1 MNKTTTIYGPP
12 GTGKTTKLLSI
23 VENFLSKGTKPEDIA
38 YLAFT
43 KKAADEARDRACEKF
58 SLSPL
63 DFKYFRTLHS
73 LAFRELRLER
83 ADVMTYGDMIQLS
96 RITGYDFSNHKVS
109 EDGLF
114 SSMSTKGDR
123 LLFLEN
129 LARATC
135 RSLEETHRRYADDE
149 VALGELEYFSG
160 AYNQYK
166 KTNCKI
172 DFTDMLSRFV
182 DNIEMKRF
190 RVLIVD
196 EGQDLSR
203 LQWQLVSKLAT
214 NSENVFVAGDDDQAI
229 YNWAGAEV
237 EEFLGLKGD
246 SEVLSQSYR
255 IPLSVHKIAT
265 NISSK
270 IVKRK
275 VKDYKPREEE
285 GRVEYPPDVDN
296 IDLSKGKWLLLA
308 RNVYL
313 LEKFTQHCL
322 ERGYLFSSR
331 LKTPIRE
338 PVLRAI
344 KFWEL
349 LRNGNHIRAEEVKN
363 IYDYMSVKTRVK
375 FGSKKVLKALPDE
388 KSVSLVDL
396 QRDYGLVV
404 DTLWRHALDRITGAE
419 EDYVVMALKR
429 GEKMLGEPRIRI
441 NTIHGVKGGEAD
453 NVAILT
459 DMSYRTYLESEK
471 DPDSEHRV
479 WYVAVTR
486 TKQNLFLIAPSGRYF
501 YQF

>member
-12 GTGKTTKLLSI
+12 GTGKTTRLLSI
-23 VENFLSKGTKPEDIA
+23 VESFISKGTKPEDIA

-63 DFKYFRTLHS
+63 DFRYFRTLHS

-83 ADVMTYGDMIQLS
+83 ADVVTYGDLIQLS
-96 RITGYDFSNHKVS
+96 RITGYDFSNHKVT
-109 EDGLF
+109 EDGQF
-114 SSMSTKGDR
+114 SSMATKGDR

-129 LARATC
+129 LSRATC
-135 RSLEETHRRYADDE
+135 RSLNDTHRRYADDE
-149 VALGELEYFSG
+149 VALGELEYFTG
-160 AYNQYK
+160 VYTQYK

-203 LQWQLVSKLAT
+203 LQWQLVYKLAV
-214 NSENVFVAGDDDQAI
+214 NSDNVFVAGDDDQAI

-237 EEFLGLKGD
+237 EEFLSLKGD
-246 SEVLSQSYR
+246 SEVLTQSYR
-255 IPLSVHKIAT
+255 IPSKVHNVAVS
-265 NISSK
+265 ISSRIK
-270 IVKRK
+270 NRK
-275 VKDYKPREEE
+275 AKSYLPKEEE
-285 GRVEYPPDVDN
+285 GVVEFPSDVDN
-296 IDLSKGKWLLLA
+296 LDLSKGNWLLLA

-313 LEKFTQHCL
+313 LEKFTLHCL

-344 KFWEL
+344 KFWEM
-349 LRNGNHIRAEEVKN
+349 LRNGSYVRAEEVKN

-375 FGSKKVLKALPDE
+375 FGSKKALKALPDE
-388 KSVSLVDL
+388 KGLSLNDL
-396 QRDYGLVV
+396 RRDYGLVV

-459 DMSYRTYLESEK
+459 DMSYRTHLESEK

-486 TKQNLFLIAPSGRYF
+486 AKQNLFLIAPNGRYF